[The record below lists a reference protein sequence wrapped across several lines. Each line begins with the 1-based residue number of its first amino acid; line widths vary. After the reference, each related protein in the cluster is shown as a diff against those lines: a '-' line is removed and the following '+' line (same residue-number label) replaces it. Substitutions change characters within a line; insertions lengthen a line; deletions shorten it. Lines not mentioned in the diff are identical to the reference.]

1 MNTSKR
7 LSLWVII
14 LMAATMSVSC
24 NMNKAVEDDTIPLD
38 EWEMVAISENGLDWE
53 EVPQS
58 RKYLFASDSILMS
71 IGDGDTILMRYA
83 IYGNH
88 LFFEKEMYYIDMKEE
103 TGEMVWIYKGV
114 ERHAT
119 PIYSTGYTNRVGHYW
134 RSLKGRSYSYRSGT
148 SYSYEPYMRL
158 FKFRKMT
165 RNNTNTY
172 IQTQDTMK

>member
-24 NMNKAVEDDTIPLD
+24 NINKAVEDDTIPLD

-83 IYGNH
+83 IYGN
-88 LFFEKEMYYIDMKEE
+88 
-103 TGEMVWIYKGV
+103 TC
-114 ERHAT
+114 
-119 PIYSTGYTNRVGHYW
+119 
-134 RSLKGRSYSYRSGT
+134 SLK
-148 SYSYEPYMRL
+148 
-158 FKFRKMT
+158 RKC
-165 RNNTNTY
+165 
-172 IQTQDTMK
+172 IILI